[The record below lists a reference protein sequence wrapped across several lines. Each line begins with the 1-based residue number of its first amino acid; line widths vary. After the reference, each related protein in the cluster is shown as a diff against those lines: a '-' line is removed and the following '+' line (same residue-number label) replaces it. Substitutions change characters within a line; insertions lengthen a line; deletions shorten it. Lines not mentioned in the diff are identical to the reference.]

1 MAGASVALAGGPPAG
16 PDDRYGRQLRDLRIS
31 IIDRCNF
38 RCPYCMPKETYGDDY
53 QFLPQD
59 EYLTFDEIE
68 RLCRAAVQLGVT
80 KIRLTGGEPLLRP
93 EVPALVESIVAI
105 DGIDDVALTTNGFLL
120 AQHATTLREAGLH
133 RVTVSL
139 DSMDPDVFAAMN
151 GLGLPLERVLDGLKA
166 ARDAGLSPLKVNAVV
181 QRGVND
187 HTVVD
192 LVRHFR
198 HTGVT
203 VRFIEYMDVGT
214 LNRWDGNTVVL
225 SAELMRAI
233 AAEFPIEPV
242 AAAYHGEVAERY
254 LLSDGSGEVG
264 FISSVSQPF
273 CGSCTRARVSADGK
287 IYTCLFAGVGTDLRP
302 ALRGGADQAELV
314 AMLAGI
320 WKSRDDRYSEER
332 AQITEHTAQRDARR
346 VEMYQI
352 GG

>member
-1 MAGASVALAGGPPAG
+1 MALAGGPPAG
-16 PDDRYGRQLRDLRIS
+16 TDDRYGRQLRDLRIS

-68 RLCRAAVQLGVT
+68 RVCRAAVQLGVT

-198 HTGVT
+198 HTG
-203 VRFIEYMDVGT
+203 
-214 LNRWDGNTVVL
+214 
-225 SAELMRAI
+225 
-233 AAEFPIEPV
+233 
-242 AAAYHGEVAERY
+242 
-254 LLSDGSGEVG
+254 
-264 FISSVSQPF
+264 
-273 CGSCTRARVSADGK
+273 
-287 IYTCLFAGVGTDLRP
+287 
-302 ALRGGADQAELV
+302 
-314 AMLAGI
+314 
-320 WKSRDDRYSEER
+320 
-332 AQITEHTAQRDARR
+332 
-346 VEMYQI
+346 
-352 GG
+352 